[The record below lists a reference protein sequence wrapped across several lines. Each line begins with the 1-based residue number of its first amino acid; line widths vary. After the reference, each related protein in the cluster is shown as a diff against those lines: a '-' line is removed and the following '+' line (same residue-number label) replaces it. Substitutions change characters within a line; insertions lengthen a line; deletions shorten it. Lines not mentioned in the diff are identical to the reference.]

1 MDEYLHDFIEGKRPE
16 IELKLALAILAIP
29 ASQKKYTWL
38 SYCKASGVKL
48 QRSDLDFIL
57 GRGVP

>member
-16 IELKLALAILAIP
+16 IELKLALAMLAIP

-38 SYCKASGVKL
+38 SYCKASGAKIL
-48 QRSDLDFIL
+48 RSDLDFIL